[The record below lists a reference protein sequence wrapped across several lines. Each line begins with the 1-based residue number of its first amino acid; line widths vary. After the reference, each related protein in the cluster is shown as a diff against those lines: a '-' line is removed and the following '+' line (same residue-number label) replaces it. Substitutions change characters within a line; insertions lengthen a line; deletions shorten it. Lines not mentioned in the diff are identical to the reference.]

1 MKKIAIIASNNGLG
15 HIRRCVAL
23 ANNLSN
29 KFVVSIYCS
38 AEKVKIFKIKRNI
51 KIFDF
56 NINFYKKKN
65 VDKKKQYSHLF

>member
-1 MKKIAIIASNNGLG
+1 MKKIAIISNNGLG

-38 AEKVKIFKIKRNI
+38 LEKVKILK
-51 KIFDF
+51 
-56 NINFYKKKN
+56 
-65 VDKKKQYSHLF
+65 